1 MVVLKEWT
9 WNIKWK
15 LTGFIVFRNMVT
27 KFPFNTSRCA
37 CCDQGL
43 VHPKNENEV
52 INYSPPSCTN
62 PVRPSFIFGTQMK
75 IFLIKFERLITAT

>member
-1 MVVLKEWT
+1 MVVLKEWK

-27 KFPFNTSRCA
+27 KFPFNTSRYA

-43 VHPKNENEV
+43 VHPKNEN
-52 INYSPPSCTN
+52 
-62 PVRPSFIFGTQMK
+62 
-75 IFLIKFERLITAT
+75 